1 MLLPDGPITK
11 DDAGAADRAL
21 EQAHS
26 RLLSDDSLQF
36 DRTGFTPP
44 EIPGWLLW
52 IRDAIASMGPL
63 LQVLF
68 WVGLALLVAGLLY
81 LIGREILKLRAPRP
95 KAEKPATPP
104 PFEWRPDEATARNL
118 LAEADALAAQGLF
131 AEAAHLLLM
140 RSVEDI
146 ERRAPRAIK
155 ISLTTREIAGTS
167 SLPEAARPSFA
178 RIGQVVERSLFGGRP
193 VDADDFSDCRRAYED
208 FALPAGWRA

>member
-21 EQAHS
+21 SEAHS
-26 RLLSDDSLQF
+26 RLLADDSLQF
-36 DRTGFTPP
+36 DRRGFTPP
-44 EIPGWLLW
+44 EVPDWLTW
-52 IRDAIASMGPL
+52 VRDAIASLGPL
-63 LQVLF
+63 LEVLF
-68 WVGLALLVAGLLY
+68 WVGLALLVAALLY
-81 LIGREILKLRAPRP
+81 LIVREILKLRVPRP
-95 KAEKPATPP
+95 RAEEPATPP
-104 PFEWRPDEATARNL
+104 LFEWRPDEATARNL

-146 ERRAPRAIK
+146 ERRKPRAIK
-155 ISLTTREIAGTS
+155 VSLTTREIARLDG
-167 SLPEAARPSFA
+167 LPEAVRPSFD

-208 FALPAGWRA
+208 FALPAGWRT